1 VEREDQAMGLVLVIV
16 SREVQEES
24 PLCAIGS
31 GEVDLVALSSAT
43 LLELGV
49 EGFAAALAGSSVCLA
64 KEQAKAKHAKSE
76 KSNRACHDSF
86 SLTESVY
93 LEWRKTL
100 AKTFK
105 RLAMY
110 RKDQPWR
117 TMAYAVNERGK
128 DTAARNGICNKGHA
142 QVALV
147 TSPWGYDGVEQNK
160 EILPVCCSER

>member
-93 LEWRKTL
+93 SK
-100 AKTFK
+100 
-105 RLAMY
+105 
-110 RKDQPWR
+110 
-117 TMAYAVNERGK
+117 
-128 DTAARNGICNKGHA
+128 
-142 QVALV
+142 
-147 TSPWGYDGVEQNK
+147 
-160 EILPVCCSER
+160 

>member
-1 VEREDQAMGLVLVIV
+1 MGGSLRTTVEREDQAMGLVLVVV

-31 GEVDLVALSSAT
+31 GEVDLVALSSTA

-49 EGFAAALAGSSVCLA
+49 KSFATALAGSSVCLA
-64 KEQAKAKHAKSE
+64 KQQAKAKHAKCE
-76 KSNRACHDSF
+76 KSNRACHGNF
-86 SLTESVY
+86 SLTKSVY
-93 LEWRKTL
+93 REWRETL

-110 RKDQPWR
+110 RKDQPWEQW
-117 TMAYAVNERGK
+117 AFAVNERGK
-128 DTAARNGICNKGHA
+128 DTAARNGICNKEHG

-147 TSPWGYDGVEQNK
+147 TLPWGYDGVE
-160 EILPVCCSER
+160 